1 MANTRRLFSLH
12 QSVHQCWFKR
22 KKFNYAELEA
32 KIFILPKMMSSV
44 TESQACNAFLLYVD

>member
-1 MANTRRLFSLH
+1 MANTRRLFSLD

-44 TESQACNAFLLYVD
+44 TESQACNAFLL